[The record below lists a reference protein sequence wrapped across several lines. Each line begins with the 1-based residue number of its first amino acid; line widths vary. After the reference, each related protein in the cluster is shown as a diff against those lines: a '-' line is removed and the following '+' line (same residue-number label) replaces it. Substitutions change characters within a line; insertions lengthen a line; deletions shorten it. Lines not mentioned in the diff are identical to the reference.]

1 MDTKQKGSLAAVGLG
16 WFPAPAP
23 RLPMTRVPGVCP
35 HPSTPFYQ
43 HSPPHQRH
51 NEMNGIESLNHQG
64 HPRFDNKMT
73 NLTELSRGCS
83 KYDQFFNLW
92 KELFNLWKQFLIFR
106 NDCLVLILQKEMHY
120 ALLALLH
127 SFEYLIG
134 FLSTVDELLTQ
145 SDKIHP
151 SAKRSVP
158 EKQKRE

>member
-1 MDTKQKGSLAAVGLG
+1 MAGGYKTERQFSSSGT
-16 WFPAPAP
+16 
-23 RLPMTRVPGVCP
+23 RLVSRASSEASHDPVPGVCP

-51 NEMNGIESLNHQG
+51 NKMNAIESLNHQG

-73 NLTELSRGCS
+73 NLTKLSRGCS
-83 KYDQFFNLW
+83 KYESFMIQSSSSFEMIVLR
-92 KELFNLWKQFLIFR
+92 FL
-106 NDCLVLILQKEMHY
+106 LQKEMHY
-120 ALLALLH
+120 AAQSNPFLLH

-151 SAKRSVP
+151 SAKRSTP
-158 EKQKRE
+158 EKQMRE

>member
-1 MDTKQKGSLAAVGLG
+1 
-16 WFPAPAP
+16 
-23 RLPMTRVPGVCP
+23 
-35 HPSTPFYQ
+35 
-43 HSPPHQRH
+43 
-51 NEMNGIESLNHQG
+51 MNGIESLNHQG

-92 KELFNLWKQFLIFR
+92 KQLFGFYSSKR
-106 NDCLVLILQKEMHY
+106 DMHY
-120 ALLALLH
+120 AALSVLVLLH

-151 SAKRSVP
+151 SAKRSAP
-158 EKQKRE
+158 EKHTRE